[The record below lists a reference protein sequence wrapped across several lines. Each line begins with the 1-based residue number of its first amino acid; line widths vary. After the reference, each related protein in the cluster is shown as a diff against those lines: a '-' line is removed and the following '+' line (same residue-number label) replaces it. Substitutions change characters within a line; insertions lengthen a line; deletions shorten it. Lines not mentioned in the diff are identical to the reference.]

1 MTRNQYRAAIERLE
15 LTQAAAAK
23 VLGVNPRTSRKWAN
37 GERPVDET
45 AARFLNYLADTQNTD
60 AFAELMKGVTE

>member
-23 VLGVNPRTSRKWAN
+23 VLGVDPRTSRKWAN

-45 AARFLNYLADTQNTD
+45 AARFLNYLGETQNTQ
-60 AFAELMKGVTE
+60 AFDQLMKEYA

>member
-1 MTRNQYRAAIERLE
+1 MTRNQYRAILERLE
-15 LTQAAAAK
+15 LTQSAAAN
-23 VLGVNPRTSRKWAN
+23 VLGVDPRTSRKWAN

>member
-23 VLGVNPRTSRKWAN
+23 VLGVDPRTSRKWAN

-45 AARFLNYLADTQNTD
+45 AARFLNYLGDTQNTT
-60 AFAELMKGVTE
+60 AFDRLMKEHTE